1 LEGRRRTEIPAE
13 SYWQRLENGPRKMGN
28 GTRLAIAILI
38 LFLAMV
44 CFFFAF
50 HPGGVQGVSD
60 PDTML
65 QWLMGEFENT
75 SSGNPVT
82 ADQIANDVASSPTA
96 PGVQVPP
103 SSTAGQTTIP
113 GVNSPSSQTQPGTP
127 AVTPNPFNNPGA
139 FGI

>member
-1 LEGRRRTEIPAE
+1 
-13 SYWQRLENGPRKMGN
+13 MGG

-38 LFLAMV
+38 LFIAMV

-60 PDTML
+60 PNTML

-75 SSGNPVT
+75 ASGNQIGP
-82 ADQIANDVASSPTA
+82 DQISDIANSPTA
-96 PGVQVPP
+96 AGVQVPP
-103 SSTAGQTTIP
+103 SSSAGNVTIP
-113 GVNSPSSQTQPGTP
+113 GVNAPTGVPGASLP
-127 AVTPNPFNNPGA
+127 PNPITNPGA

>member
-1 LEGRRRTEIPAE
+1 
-13 SYWQRLENGPRKMGN
+13 LENGAWKMGD

-60 PDTML
+60 PQTML

-75 SSGNPVT
+75 
-82 ADQIANDVASSPTA
+82 AN
-96 PGVQVPP
+96 
-103 SSTAGQTTIP
+103 
-113 GVNSPSSQTQPGTP
+113 P
-127 AVTPNPFNNPGA
+127 AVSASAIGGTTTGGGGGGKVLA
-139 FGI
+139 Q

>member
-1 LEGRRRTEIPAE
+1 
-13 SYWQRLENGPRKMGN
+13 MGN

-113 GVNSPSSQTQPGTP
+113 GVNSPSSQTQPGPP

>member
-1 LEGRRRTEIPAE
+1 
-13 SYWQRLENGPRKMGN
+13 MGD
-28 GTRLAIAILI
+28 GTRLAVAILI

-65 QWLMGEFENT
+65 QWLMGEFQNT
-75 SSGNPVT
+75 AGGNQVPASDTGSAT
-82 ADQIANDVASSPTA
+82 A
-96 PGVQVPP
+96 VPP
-103 SSTAGQTTIP
+103 SSTAGQTIIP
-113 GVNSPSSQTQPGTP
+113 GVNAPSSTTQPGPP
-127 AVTPNPFNNPGA
+127 AVAPNPVTNPGA

>member
-1 LEGRRRTEIPAE
+1 
-13 SYWQRLENGPRKMGN
+13 MGN

-75 SSGNPVT
+75 SNPVVT
-82 ADQIANDVASSPTA
+82 NAADIT
-96 PGVQVPP
+96 G
-103 SSTAGQTTIP
+103 G
-113 GVNSPSSQTQPGTP
+113 GGGGGTP
-127 AVTPNPFNNPGA
+127 KAE
-139 FGI
+139 

>member
-1 LEGRRRTEIPAE
+1 
-13 SYWQRLENGPRKMGN
+13 MGS
-28 GTRLAIAILI
+28 GTRLAVAILI

-75 SSGNPVT
+75 AGGNQVSAGT
-82 ADQIANDVASSPTA
+82 VAGNTPD
-96 PGVQVPP
+96 
-103 SSTAGQTTIP
+103 IP
-113 GVNSPSSQTQPGTP
+113 GVNQPSSQTSSAPP
-127 AVTPNPFNNPGA
+127 AV
-139 FGI
+139 

>member
-1 LEGRRRTEIPAE
+1 
-13 SYWQRLENGPRKMGN
+13 MGS

-65 QWLMGEFENT
+65 QWLMGEFQNT
-75 SSGNPVT
+75 ASGNT
-82 ADQIANDVASSPTA
+82 ISAATIAGDEAT
-96 PGVQVPP
+96 G
-103 SSTAGQTTIP
+103 G
-113 GVNSPSSQTQPGTP
+113 GGGGGTP
-127 AVTPNPFNNPGA
+127 KAA
-139 FGI
+139 

>member
-1 LEGRRRTEIPAE
+1 
-13 SYWQRLENGPRKMGN
+13 MGN
-28 GTRLAIAILI
+28 GTRFAIAILI

-65 QWLMGEFENT
+65 QWLMGEFQNT
-75 SSGNPVT
+75 ASGNPLPASVIGQG
-82 ADQIANDVASSPTA
+82 DIANSPTA

-103 SSTAGQTTIP
+103 SSTAGQTFIP
-113 GVNSPSSQTQPGTP
+113 GVNEPTGIPGANTP
-127 AVTPNPFNNPGA
+127 PNPITTPGL
-139 FGI
+139 FGV

>member
-1 LEGRRRTEIPAE
+1 
-13 SYWQRLENGPRKMGN
+13 MGG
-28 GTRLAIAILI
+28 GTRLAIAIAI

-75 SSGNPVT
+75 SNP
-82 ADQIANDVASSPTA
+82 SL
-96 PGVQVPP
+96 
-103 SSTAGQTTIP
+103 
-113 GVNSPSSQTQPGTP
+113 SPSDISAP
-127 AVTPNPFNNPGA
+127 ATTTGGGGGGGKVLEQ
-139 FGI
+139 

>member
-1 LEGRRRTEIPAE
+1 
-13 SYWQRLENGPRKMGN
+13 MGG

-65 QWLMGEFENT
+65 QWLMGEFQNT
-75 SSGNPVT
+75 ASGNPVSAAT
-82 ADQIANDVASSPTA
+82 IAGTPDIT
-96 PGVQVPP
+96 
-103 SSTAGQTTIP
+103 
-113 GVNSPSSQTQPGTP
+113 GVNAPTSQTNPNLPP
-127 AVTPNPFNNPGA
+127 AA
-139 FGI
+139 SA